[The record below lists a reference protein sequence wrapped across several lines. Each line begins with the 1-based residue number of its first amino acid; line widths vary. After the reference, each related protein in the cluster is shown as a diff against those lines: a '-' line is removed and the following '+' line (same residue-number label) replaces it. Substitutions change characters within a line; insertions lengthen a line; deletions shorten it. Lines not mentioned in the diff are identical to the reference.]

1 MYIFLPFVIFI
12 FTLLTIALIVV
23 LYYDYKEY
31 CLKETKPLAVVTYI
45 KHIIFSKKDNAISE
59 NNKSWWQDPYL
70 YVCIILFIVIGAV
83 AYLAGLLT
91 MVSIGYLLM
100 LFN

>member
-31 CLKETKPLAVVTYI
+31 CLKETKPLAVMPYI
-45 KHIIFSKKDNAISE
+45 KHIIFSKKDNVISE
-59 NNKSWWQDPYL
+59 NNKVWWKEPYL
-70 YVCIILFIVIGAV
+70 YAGIILFILIGAV
-83 AYLAGLLT
+83 AYLASFLT
-91 MVSIGYLLM
+91 MVSIGYLFM

>member
-31 CLKETKPLAVVTYI
+31 CLKETKPLAVVSYI

-59 NNKSWWQDPYL
+59 NNNSWWKEHYL
-70 YVCIILFIVIGAV
+70 YAGIILFILIGAV
-83 AYLAGLLT
+83 AYLASLL
-91 MVSIGYLLM
+91 MVIGIGYLFM